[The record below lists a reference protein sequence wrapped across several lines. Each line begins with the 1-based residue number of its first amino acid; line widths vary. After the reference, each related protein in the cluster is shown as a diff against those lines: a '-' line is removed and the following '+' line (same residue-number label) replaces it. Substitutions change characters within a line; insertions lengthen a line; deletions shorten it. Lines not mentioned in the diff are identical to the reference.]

1 MRRELT
7 VSILIA
13 ALLLANSP
21 DAALAAKRV
30 KRAGGSGGGG
40 ALQQGIYNYNK
51 GYIKKA
57 IPLLQR
63 AVQQSPNSEQ
73 AQLWLAKALKKQGG
87 PANLQAAQNA
97 FEQVIQINPDNVE
110 ALTAL
115 GEMLSWQ
122 PQTRGRAIELLQ
134 RADRNK
140 PGEPAVVKVLAQS
153 LYWEGRYAEALN
165 LVEPLADRFQN
176 DKGWMTTYASLLAKT
191 GSPEKAVEIFEN
203 NLNAPT
209 SKDYYLR
216 QAYAVALF
224 QAGRT
229 DDARAL
235 FNTLTQ
241 EADTLPVDKQVA
253 LKLGLGGLAYDMGMF
268 DEAIR
273 IDRSLPSEALDARP
287 EIQLRIARSLA
298 KTQRI
303 PEAVSQFQAVYQ
315 SGKMSPQEK
324 LEYGDFLVN
333 QDLPPESMPSPNT
346 IEALYQDALNSLG
359 EDQGQAHIR
368 LARYYSNLEGR
379 SEDAIRSFWA
389 AIQNT
394 GGNNQA
400 SYQKEFLDY
409 LKSDRL
415 PAESSDKAFRE
426 LLAQSPNNTSLK
438 AAYAEYLSYQPPR
451 RGESLQLYLSLVK
464 ENPDMQAELKEPI
477 EKVLNWDKA
486 SQDKIPLYQEAV
498 SLYPDSKEAQL
509 ILARAY
515 NLNPN
520 TRVEALKL
528 YQQLVTSYPEDKKI
542 KKEWA
547 SLLIGDESRRNESI
561 RLLSQLY
568 QENPQDLG
576 IKIAYAKLLSYEHQY
591 TKALRLFN
599 EVLAEEPDNKDALV
613 GRGYNY
619 LIDGQRFTGLDQFES
634 LKTQFP
640 DDVEV
645 TMGLAEAYRSIGRYD
660 KALRLI
666 RDVKPLLNWTPPVW
680 DFAPE
685 TPQVQMIPAQF
696 ESSSFGSSFSRSPVA
711 DFSIMPYSTRQEVA
725 PEKQWREQFQGKPA
739 KPKSIPSEND
749 APQISDFETSEP
761 PAPKHGFHF
770 KAKEPQEMM
779 HKEAVKEA
787 VPYWENDLGS
797 LPEKSP
803 APAVSTETVIP
814 PNSSI
819 QANQSVQANEP
830 PQPSDGYIM
839 LGTEEDLNP
848 EQLKPENLNDV
859 KAEGPQDP
867 IQSDIQDMNAAIKS
881 IKSIQNQAN
890 TQLNTIH
897 RNLSNTEENDTEAI
911 SLNGKKPELEGEG
924 EGGNRDVLKAWGQYA
939 QIDQDTN
946 PILSQVGRFKTESE
960 TLEKQIYKELRPMA
974 RTGWSYMT
982 QDGEKTTVRMRGW
995 TLPNQMSLS
1004 LTPQLRARTGFSG
1017 GKFYQPRVFTS
1028 PSSTG
1033 VQAYMLGGTAKYWDH
1048 VTLDGELSLL
1058 HFDQSETFNMT
1069 YNTQMTVDFNDQ
1081 VHWKLGSRRFQNP
1094 NSFLSLNGY
1103 RPIRGPFQGDV
1114 VGQVMETTVF
1124 TEINLMPIRNW
1135 DVNMGYEWAFVS
1147 GERTPTNFRNQA
1159 FFSTGYTV
1167 PYARNHYARVGYEFL
1182 YFGYS
1187 KDATLGYFNLDSGTD
1202 QPVVK
1207 LDNRITR
1214 APRDSVFGGYFSPE
1228 YFFLNNFRLDLRGS
1242 FMKKFVEYRLGASM
1256 GVQTFSFGERI
1267 FTETPTSIASTVDGN
1282 VILNF
1287 NDWLSGY
1294 MHGEMLKGGGAFNRF
1309 RFGGGLIIRPDIPA
1323 LSPVFGKI

>member
-1 MRRELT
+1 MRREFT
-7 VSILIA
+7 ISILIA
-13 ALLLANSP
+13 ALLLAHSP
-21 DAALAAKRV
+21 DGALAAKRV
-30 KRAGGSGGGG
+30 KRAGGSSGG

-51 GYIKKA
+51 GFIKKA
-57 IPLLQR
+57 IPLLQK
-63 AVQQSPNSEQ
+63 AVQQSPNNEQ

-87 PANLQAAQNA
+87 AANLEAAKNA

-203 NLNAPT
+203 NLNAPN

-229 DDARAL
+229 DDAKGL
-235 FNTLTQ
+235 FNTLAQ

-273 IDRSLPSEALDARP
+273 IDRSLPPDALEARP

-315 SGKMSPQEK
+315 SGRMSSVEK

-346 IEALYQDALNSLG
+346 IEALYPDALNNLG
-359 EDQGQAHIR
+359 DDQGQAHIR
-368 LARYYSNLEGR
+368 LARYYSNQEGR
-379 SEDAIRSFWA
+379 SEEAIRSFWA

-394 GGNNQA
+394 GGSNQA

-415 PAESSDKAFRE
+415 PAETSDKAFRE
-426 LLAQSPNNTSLK
+426 LIAQNPSNVSLK

-464 ENPDMQAELKEPI
+464 ENPEMQAELKEPI

-486 SQDKIPLYQEAV
+486 SQDKIPLYLEAV
-498 SLYPDSKEAQL
+498 SVYPDSKEARL

-528 YQQLVTSYPEDKKI
+528 YQQLVTAYPEDKKI

-547 SLLIGDESRRNESI
+547 GLLIGDESRRGESL

-568 QENPQDLG
+568 QENPQDMG
-576 IKIAYAKLLSYEHQY
+576 IKIAYAKLLSYEHKY
-591 TKALRLFN
+591 TKALSLFN

-685 TPQVQMIPAQF
+685 TPKVPLIAAQF
-696 ESSSFGSSFSRSPVA
+696 ESSSFGSSSFGSGYSRSPVA
-711 DFSIMPYSTRQEVA
+711 DFSIMPYSSRQEVA
-725 PEKQWREQFQGKPA
+725 PEKQWREQFQDKPS
-739 KPKSIPSEND
+739 KKHIPESKN
-749 APQISDFETSEP
+749 ETSRN
-761 PAPKHGFHF
+761 
-770 KAKEPQEMM
+770 
-779 HKEAVKEA
+779 EAVETESETTLNNEDMPLKNKKTQKES

-797 LPEKSP
+797 LPEK
-803 APAVSTETVIP
+803 APAASEETVIQP
-814 PNSSI
+814 SEI
-819 QANQSVQANEP
+819 VQSTASEP
-830 PQPSDGYIM
+830 PQADTGYIM
-839 LGTEEDLNP
+839 LGTEEKLETEAGSN
-848 EQLKPENLNDV
+848 
-859 KAEGPQDP
+859 P
-867 IQSDIQDMNAAIKS
+867 IQSDIQDMNAAIES
-881 IKSIQNQAN
+881 IKTIQNQAN

-911 SLNGKKPELEGEG
+911 SLNGKKPEMDGTGAGE
-924 EGGNRDVLKAWGQYA
+924 ERDVLKAWGQYA

-946 PILSQVGRFKTESE
+946 PILSQVGRFKTESA

-995 TLPNQMSLS
+995 TLPNQLSLS

-1017 GKFYQPRVFTS
+1017 GKFFQPRVFTS

-1058 HFDQSETFNMT
+1058 HFDQSETYNMT
-1069 YNTQMTVDFNDQ
+1069 YNTQMQVDFNDQ
-1081 VHWKLGSRRFQNP
+1081 VHWKVGSRRFQNP

-1114 VGQVMETTVF
+1114 VGQVMETTVY
-1124 TEINLMPIRNW
+1124 TEINLMPVRNW

-1147 GERTPTNFRNQA
+1147 GERVPTNFRNQA

-1267 FTETPTSIASTVDGN
+1267 FTNTPTSIASTVDGN

-1309 RFGGGLIIRPDIPA
+1309 RFGGGLILRPDIPA